1 MIVNFFREK
10 VRKSGVVILFF
21 LILQKA
27 IVLT

>member
-1 MIVNFFREK
+1 MIVDFFREK
-10 VRKSGVVILFF
+10 VRKSDVVILFF

>member
-10 VRKSGVVILFF
+10 VRNSDVVILFF